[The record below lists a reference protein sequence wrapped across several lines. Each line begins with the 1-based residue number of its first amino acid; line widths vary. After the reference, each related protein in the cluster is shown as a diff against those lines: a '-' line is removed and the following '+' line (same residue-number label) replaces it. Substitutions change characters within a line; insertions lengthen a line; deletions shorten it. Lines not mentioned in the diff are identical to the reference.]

1 MSHNMMDYVCVC
13 VCYAWMPH
21 DKTQEYTAQDNMS
34 G

>member
-1 MSHNMMDYVCVC
+1 MSHNMMDYVC